1 MFVSVGL
8 VDCYP
13 ALLVLV
19 CGLLCSGAVLL
30 LEVMELRVRECRA
43 GGVLSGGVG
52 AGLRDAEFRD
62 RYSATASQTSKIF
75 RSFPFPRNY

>member
-30 LEVMELRVRECRA
+30 LEVVELRVRECWARRVVSGVVEADLRA
-43 GGVLSGGVG
+43 SVFRGRASAASVG
-52 AGLRDAEFRD
+52 AGVAPI
-62 RYSATASQTSKIF
+62 S
-75 RSFPFPRNY
+75 